1 MKITKELLKEKGAC
15 AAGYRDFLK
24 EYPVDKYPD
33 GVEYQELL
41 DCCAEK
47 DFSYGSWLLGAF
59 GKTDEV
65 RKIDGDLI
73 VEKGI
78 IFAGRLEV
86 KGCIKAGLGIKA
98 GCGVET
104 GGGIETGSGIEAGN
118 GIKAGLGIKAG
129 WSIRAG
135 KGIETGY
142 GIEAGG
148 GIKAGFGIKADEGI
162 KAGYGI
168 KAGDGIEA
176 GWGIEAGE
184 GIEAGNGIK
193 AGGGIKAGWS
203 IKAGFGIK
211 AGDGIE
217 AGDEFGIYAGLRFRI
232 TNKTQRKII
241 AKERPENIMCGE
253 FEEKKDDAV
262 R

>member
-15 AAGYRDFLK
+15 VDGYRDFLK

-47 DFSYGSWLLGAF
+47 NFSYGSWLLGAF

-65 RKIDGDLI
+65 RKIGGDLI
-73 VEKGI
+73 AEKGI

-86 KGCIKAGLGIKA
+86 KGCIKAGWGIKA
-98 GCGVET
+98 GC
-104 GGGIETGSGIEAGN
+104 S
-118 GIKAGLGIKAG
+118 IKTS
-129 WSIRAG
+129 W
-135 KGIETGY
+135 
-142 GIEAGG
+142 
-148 GIKAGFGIKADEGI
+148 
-162 KAGYGI
+162 GI

-176 GWGIEAGE
+176 GY
-184 GIEAGNGIK
+184 NIK
-193 AGGGIKAGWS
+193 AGCGIE
-203 IKAGFGIK
+203 

-217 AGDEFGIYAGLRFRI
+217 VGDEFGIYAGLCCRV
-232 TNKTQRKII
+232 TNKTLRKII

-253 FEEKKDDAV
+253 FEEKSDSEGK
-262 R
+262 

>member
-47 DFSYGSWLLGAF
+47 NFSYGSWLLGAF

-86 KGCIKAGLGIKA
+86 KGCIKAGWGIKA
-98 GCGVET
+98 G
-104 GGGIETGSGIEAGN
+104 
-118 GIKAGLGIKAG
+118 
-129 WSIRAG
+129 R
-135 KGIETGY
+135 
-142 GIEAGG
+142 
-148 GIKAGFGIKADEGI
+148 
-162 KAGYGI
+162 
-168 KAGDGIEA
+168 
-176 GWGIEAGE
+176 GIEAGE
-184 GIEAGNGIK
+184 GIEAGCGIE
-193 AGGGIKAGWS
+193 AGM
-203 IKAGFGIK
+203 
-211 AGDGIE
+211 GIE
-217 AGDEFGIYAGLRFRI
+217 AGDEFGIYAGLRCRI

-241 AKERPENIMCGE
+241 AKNRPENIMCGE

>member
-15 AAGYRDFLK
+15 ADGYRDFLR

-47 DFSYGSWLLGAF
+47 NFSYGSWLLGAF
-59 GKTDEV
+59 GKTVEV
-65 RKIDGDLI
+65 RKIEGDLI

-86 KGCIKAGLGIKA
+86 KGCIKAG
-98 GCGVET
+98 E
-104 GGGIETGSGIEAGN
+104 

-129 WSIRAG
+129 W
-135 KGIETGY
+135 
-142 GIEAGG
+142 
-148 GIKAGFGIKADEGI
+148 
-162 KAGYGI
+162 
-168 KAGDGIEA
+168 
-176 GWGIEAGE
+176 
-184 GIEAGNGIK
+184 GIK
-193 AGGGIKAGWS
+193 AGGGI
-203 IKAGFGIK
+203 
-211 AGDGIE
+211 E
-217 AGDEFGIYAGLRFRI
+217 AGDEVGIYAGLSCRI

>member
-47 DFSYGSWLLGAF
+47 NFSYGSWLLGAF

-86 KGCIKAGLGIKA
+86 KGCIKAGGSIDA
-98 GCGVET
+98 GG
-104 GGGIETGSGIEAGN
+104 
-118 GIKAGLGIKAG
+118 GIKAGLGI
-129 WSIRAG
+129 
-135 KGIETGY
+135 
-142 GIEAGG
+142 
-148 GIKAGFGIKADEGI
+148 
-162 KAGYGI
+162 
-168 KAGDGIEA
+168 
-176 GWGIEAGE
+176 
-184 GIEAGNGIK
+184 
-193 AGGGIKAGWS
+193 
-203 IKAGFGIK
+203 
-211 AGDGIE
+211 
-217 AGDEFGIYAGLRFRI
+217 
-232 TNKTQRKII
+232 
-241 AKERPENIMCGE
+241 
-253 FEEKKDDAV
+253 
-262 R
+262 

>member
-78 IFAGRLEV
+78 IFAGQLEV
-86 KGCIKAGLGIKA
+86 KGCIEAGEDIEAGCGIKA
-98 GCGVET
+98 GCG
-104 GGGIETGSGIEAGN
+104 IEAGC
-118 GIKAGLGIKAG
+118 GIKAG
-129 WSIRAG
+129 
-135 KGIETGY
+135 ED
-142 GIEAGG
+142 IEAGR
-148 GIKAGFGIKADEGI
+148 
-162 KAGYGI
+162 GI

-176 GWGIEAGE
+176 GWGIEAG
-184 GIEAGNGIK
+184 NGIK
-193 AGGGIKAGWS
+193 SVGGIKAGWS
-203 IKAGFGIK
+203 IKAGWGIE

-217 AGDEFGIYAGLRFRI
+217 VGDEFGIYAGLCCRI

-241 AKERPENIMCGE
+241 AKNRPENIMCGE

>member
-47 DFSYGSWLLGAF
+47 NFSYGSWLLGAF

-86 KGCIKAGLGIKA
+86 KGCIKAG
-98 GCGVET
+98 
-104 GGGIETGSGIEAGN
+104 
-118 GIKAGLGIKAG
+118 
-129 WSIRAG
+129 
-135 KGIETGY
+135 
-142 GIEAGG
+142 
-148 GIKAGFGIKADEGI
+148 
-162 KAGYGI
+162 YGI
-168 KAGDGIEA
+168 KA
-176 GWGIEAGE
+176 GWGIEAGM
-184 GIEAGNGIK
+184 
-193 AGGGIKAGWS
+193 
-203 IKAGFGIK
+203 
-211 AGDGIE
+211 GIE
-217 AGDEFGIYAGLRFRI
+217 AGDEFGIYAGLRCRI

-241 AKERPENIMCGE
+241 AKNRPENIMCGE

>member
-47 DFSYGSWLLGAF
+47 NFNYGTWLLGVF
-59 GKTDEV
+59 GRTDDV

-86 KGCIKAGLGIKA
+86 KGCIKAGLGIEAGWGIKAGEGIKA
-98 GCGVET
+98 GCGIEA
-104 GGGIETGSGIEAGN
+104 GGGIKAGCGIEAGCGIKAGLGIKAGEGIEAGFGIDAGDGIKAVWGIKAGEGIEAGRGIEAGN
-118 GIKAGLGIKAG
+118 GIKAG
-129 WSIRAG
+129 
-135 KGIETGY
+135 
-142 GIEAGG
+142 
-148 GIKAGFGIKADEGI
+148 
-162 KAGYGI
+162 
-168 KAGDGIEA
+168 
-176 GWGIEAGE
+176 
-184 GIEAGNGIK
+184 
-193 AGGGIKAGWS
+193 
-203 IKAGFGIK
+203 
-211 AGDGIE
+211 
-217 AGDEFGIYAGLRFRI
+217 DEFGIYAGLCCRI

-241 AKERPENIMCGE
+241 ARERPENVMCGE

>member
-86 KGCIKAGLGIKA
+86 KGCIKAG
-98 GCGVET
+98 E
-104 GGGIETGSGIEAGN
+104 
-118 GIKAGLGIKAG
+118 
-129 WSIRAG
+129 
-135 KGIETGY
+135 GIETGY

-148 GIKAGFGIKADEGI
+148 GIKAGFGIK
-162 KAGYGI
+162 
-168 KAGDGIEA
+168 
-176 GWGIEAGE
+176 
-184 GIEAGNGIK
+184 
-193 AGGGIKAGWS
+193 
-203 IKAGFGIK
+203 
-211 AGDGIE
+211 

-241 AKERPENIMCGE
+241 AKNRPENIMCGE

>member
-47 DFSYGSWLLGAF
+47 NFSYGSWLLGVF
-59 GKTDEV
+59 GRTYEV

-73 VEKGI
+73 GERGI

-86 KGCIKAGLGIKA
+86 KGRIKAGLGIEAGLGIKA
-98 GCGVET
+98 GL
-104 GGGIETGSGIEAGN
+104 GIEAGL
-118 GIKAGLGIKAG
+118 GIKAGLGIEAGCGIKAG
-129 WSIRAG
+129 L
-135 KGIETGY
+135 
-142 GIEAGG
+142 GIEAGL
-148 GIKAGFGIKADEGI
+148 GIKAGE
-162 KAGYGI
+162 
-168 KAGDGIEA
+168 GIEA
-176 GWGIEAGE
+176 GWGIKAGWGIEAGLGIKAGLGIEAGLGIKAGE
-184 GIEAGNGIK
+184 GIEAGL
-193 AGGGIKAGWS
+193 
-203 IKAGFGIK
+203 
-211 AGDGIE
+211 GIE
-217 AGDEFGIYAGLRFRI
+217 AGRGIEAGCEYGIYAGLRCRI
-232 TNKTQRKII
+232 TNKTLRKII
-241 AKERPENIMCGE
+241 AKKRPENIMCGE

>member
-47 DFSYGSWLLGAF
+47 NFSYGLWLLDVF
-59 GKTDEV
+59 GRTDDV

-86 KGCIKAGLGIKA
+86 KGCIEAGWGIKAGSGIKA
-98 GCGVET
+98 GC
-104 GGGIETGSGIEAGN
+104 
-118 GIKAGLGIKAG
+118 
-129 WSIRAG
+129 
-135 KGIETGY
+135 
-142 GIEAGG
+142 
-148 GIKAGFGIKADEGI
+148 GI

-168 KAGDGIEA
+168 KAGCGIEA
-176 GWGIEAGE
+176 GCEY
-184 GIEAGNGIK
+184 
-193 AGGGIKAGWS
+193 
-203 IKAGFGIK
+203 
-211 AGDGIE
+211 
-217 AGDEFGIYAGLRFRI
+217 GIYAGLRCRI
-232 TNKTQRKII
+232 TNKTFRKII

>member
-47 DFSYGSWLLGAF
+47 NFSYGSWLLGAF

-86 KGCIKAGLGIKA
+86 KGCIKAG
-98 GCGVET
+98 C
-104 GGGIETGSGIEAGN
+104 
-118 GIKAGLGIKAG
+118 GIKAG
-129 WSIRAG
+129 W
-135 KGIETGY
+135 
-142 GIEAGG
+142 
-148 GIKAGFGIKADEGI
+148 GIKAGR
-162 KAGYGI
+162 
-168 KAGDGIEA
+168 
-176 GWGIEAGE
+176 GIEAGE
-184 GIEAGNGIK
+184 GIEAGCGIE
-193 AGGGIKAGWS
+193 AGEGIEAGCG
-203 IKAGFGIK
+203 IEAGM
-211 AGDGIE
+211 GIE
-217 AGDEFGIYAGLRFRI
+217 AGDEFGIYAGLRCRI

-241 AKERPENIMCGE
+241 AKNRPENIMCGE

>member
-47 DFSYGSWLLGAF
+47 NFSYGSWLLGAF

-73 VEKGI
+73 VERGI
-78 IFAGRLEV
+78 IFAGWLEV
-86 KGCIKAGLGIKA
+86 KGCIKAGDGIK
-98 GCGVET
+98 
-104 GGGIETGSGIEAGN
+104 
-118 GIKAGLGIKAG
+118 
-129 WSIRAG
+129 
-135 KGIETGY
+135 
-142 GIEAGG
+142 
-148 GIKAGFGIKADEGI
+148 
-162 KAGYGI
+162 
-168 KAGDGIEA
+168 
-176 GWGIEAGE
+176 
-184 GIEAGNGIK
+184 
-193 AGGGIKAGWS
+193 
-203 IKAGFGIK
+203 
-211 AGDGIE
+211 
-217 AGDEFGIYAGLRFRI
+217 AGDEFGIYAGLRFRV

-241 AKERPENIMCGE
+241 AKNRPENIMCGE
-253 FEEKKDDAV
+253 FEENKDDAV

>member
-47 DFSYGSWLLGAF
+47 NFSYGSWLLGAF

-78 IFAGRLEV
+78 IFAGWLEV
-86 KGCIKAGLGIKA
+86 KGCI
-98 GCGVET
+98 
-104 GGGIETGSGIEAGN
+104 
-118 GIKAGLGIKAG
+118 
-129 WSIRAG
+129 
-135 KGIETGY
+135 
-142 GIEAGG
+142 EAGG
-148 GIKAGFGIKADEGI
+148 GIEAGDGI
-162 KAGYGI
+162 KAGY
-168 KAGDGIEA
+168 GIEA

-184 GIEAGNGIK
+184 GIET
-193 AGGGIKAGWS
+193 
-203 IKAGFGIK
+203 
-211 AGDGIE
+211 
-217 AGDEFGIYAGLRFRI
+217 GDEFGIYAGLHCRI

-241 AKERPENIMCGE
+241 AKKCHENIMCGE
-253 FEEKKDDAV
+253 FEEKSDSEGK
-262 R
+262 

>member
-86 KGCIKAGLGIKA
+86 KGCIKAG
-98 GCGVET
+98 E
-104 GGGIETGSGIEAGN
+104 
-118 GIKAGLGIKAG
+118 
-129 WSIRAG
+129 
-135 KGIETGY
+135 GIETGY

-148 GIKAGFGIKADEGI
+148 GIKAGFGIKAG
-162 KAGYGI
+162 G
-168 KAGDGIEA
+168 
-176 GWGIEAGE
+176 

-193 AGGGIKAGWS
+193 AGYGIK
-203 IKAGFGIK
+203 
-211 AGDGIE
+211 

-241 AKERPENIMCGE
+241 AKNRPENIMCGE

>member
-15 AAGYRDFLK
+15 AAGYRAFLE

-47 DFSYGSWLLGAF
+47 NFEYGSWLLEMF
-59 GKTDEV
+59 GRTDEV
-65 RKIDGDLI
+65 RKIGGDLI
-73 VEKGI
+73 AEKGI
-78 IFAGRLEV
+78 IFAGQLEAE
-86 KGCIKAGLGIKA
+86 GCIKAGYGIEAGLGIEAGGDIEAGYNIKAGYGIKAGECIEAGWGIEAGRGIKAGLGI
-98 GCGVET
+98 
-104 GGGIETGSGIEAGN
+104 EAGD

-129 WSIRAG
+129 W
-135 KGIETGY
+135 

-148 GIKAGFGIKADEGI
+148 DIEAGWGIDAGG
-162 KAGYGI
+162 GI

-176 GWGIEAGE
+176 GWSIK
-184 GIEAGNGIK
+184 AGNGIK
-193 AGGGIKAGWS
+193 
-203 IKAGFGIK
+203 
-211 AGDGIE
+211 
-217 AGDEFGIYAGLRFRI
+217 AGDEFGIYAGLRFRF

-241 AKERPENIMCGE
+241 AKKRPENIMCGE

>member
-15 AAGYRDFLK
+15 ADGYRDFLK

-98 GCGVET
+98 GDGIDAGRGIDA
-104 GGGIETGSGIEAGN
+104 GGGIEAG
-118 GIKAGLGIKAG
+118 
-129 WSIRAG
+129 
-135 KGIETGY
+135 E
-142 GIEAGG
+142 
-148 GIKAGFGIKADEGI
+148 
-162 KAGYGI
+162 GI
-168 KAGDGIEA
+168 KAGDGIDAGRGIDA
-176 GWGIEAGE
+176 GWCIKAGRGIDAGR
-184 GIEAGNGIK
+184 GIK
-193 AGGGIKAGWS
+193 AGC
-203 IKAGFGIK
+203 
-211 AGDGIE
+211 GIE
-217 AGDEFGIYAGLRFRI
+217 AGDEFGIYAGLSCRS